1 MSGSS
6 LSTFLAMGGYAAY
19 VWPAYGVFFV
29 VLLIDWLA
37 PQIRRRRLLRDVC
50 GRMARQ
56 DARKDRANRNSTA
69 AT

>member
-1 MSGSS
+1 MSGSLQS
-6 LSTFLAMGGYAAY
+6 FLAMGGYAAY

-37 PQIRRRRLLRDVC
+37 PQFRRRRLLRELRA
-50 GRMARQ
+50 RMARQ
-56 DARKDRANRNSTA
+56 DVRKDRANRNSKA